1 MKGLVIAPQPFF
13 SPRGTPFSVYY
24 RCLVMAEM
32 GVELDMMTYGQGQ
45 DVDLPNLTILRG
57 PALRWLGEIRI
68 GPSPLKLLHDAFL
81 FAATGWRLLFRRY
94 DFVHAHEEGVFL
106 AAFLKPLFSF
116 KLIYDMHS
124 SLPQQLTNFE
134 FTRSKTLISLFE
146 RLERWALR
154 KADAVITISPA
165 LAGLVENRKIPGA
178 HFLIEN
184 SIFDEIRTARS
195 SSSSGAEEVDLAGLA
210 ADRQIVGYVGTLEAY
225 QGIDLLLRAF
235 VLARRAAPQ
244 AFLLLVGGTSEQ
256 VSHYREMAR
265 RLEVEEHCLFTG
277 RLEPHQAR
285 SLIARV
291 DLLVSPRSS
300 GTNTPLKIYEI
311 LASGVPLVATRIE
324 SHTQVLSEEI
334 CFLADPEAGDLA
346 KAISAA
352 LGDRDQSLEIANA
365 ARSHY
370 NQHYSRAAY
379 EKKIKSLLEVLD

>member
-24 RCLVMAEM
+24 RCLVMSEM
-32 GVELDMMTYGQGQ
+32 GIELDMMTYGQGQ
-45 DVDLPNLTILRG
+45 GVDLPNLTISRG
-57 PALRWLGEIRI
+57 PALRWLGEIPI
-68 GPSPLKLLHDAFL
+68 GPSLLKLLHDVFL

-134 FTRSKTLISLFE
+134 FTRSKTLIGLFE
-146 RLERWALR
+146 RLESWALR

-165 LAGLVENRKIPGA
+165 LADLVENQKIPGV

-184 SIFDEIRTARS
+184 SIFDEIRTVPPEDS
-195 SSSSGAEEVDLAGLA
+195 PETAEVETPELP
-210 ADRQIVGYVGTLEAY
+210 ADRPVVGYVGTFEAY

-235 VLARRAAPQ
+235 VLARRTVPR
-244 AFLLLVGGTSEQ
+244 AFLLLVGGTPEQ
-256 VSHYREMAR
+256 VKATQQLAR
-265 RLEVEEHCLFTG
+265 RLELEEHCLLTG

-285 SLIARV
+285 SLMAKA

-311 LASGVPLVATRIE
+311 LASGVPLVASRIE
-324 SHTQVLSEEI
+324 SHTQVLTEEI
-334 CFLADPEAGDLA
+334 CYLADPTAEDLSNA
-346 KAISAA
+346 MATA
-352 LGDRDQSLEIANA
+352 LDDAEGSRRLALA
-365 ARSHY
+365 ARRHY
-370 NQHYSRAAY
+370 EEHYSRAVY
-379 EKKIKSLLEVLD
+379 EQKIEALLEVLD

>member
-146 RLERWALR
+146 TLERWALR

-352 LGDRDQSLEIANA
+352 LEDRDQSLEIANA

>member
-32 GVELDMMTYGQGQ
+32 GVALDMMTYGQGQ

-146 RLERWALR
+146 TLEKWALR

-165 LAGLVENRKIPGA
+165 LAGLVENRKISGA

-256 VSHYREMAR
+256 VSHYREVAR

-352 LGDRDQSLEIANA
+352 LEDRDQSLEIANA